1 MPPIDESTKAV
12 AKEMYAANGARTKLA
27 RHELAAGQGLLDL
40 RRRIEANGVDWWKWY
55 EASPLPSFAPRRR
68 AERMMKWALADKQ
81 DEIARCAACGESL
94 SPERATRRYCS
105 DACRQRAY
113 RGRQDI
119 PLRAPRAAADGVK
132 P

>member
-27 RHELAAGQGLLDL
+27 RHELAAGQGLLEL

-68 AERMMKWALADKQ
+68 AERMMQWALADEQ
-81 DEIARCAACGESL
+81 DEIADNTA
-94 SPERATRRYCS
+94 
-105 DACRQRAY
+105 Q
-113 RGRQDI
+113 
-119 PLRAPRAAADGVK
+119 AAAERLHARKVAAR
-132 P
+132 PTRPPTA